1 MNSPVSEVP
10 KGNPMT
16 DGILPDPSSFRPSWH
31 TRMASVIRQ
40 FEKLT
45 NELMTDNNSGELVDV
60 VGLHKSCGQTRL
72 TVESFEGTAGVY
84 SAQLD
89 QLMPWT

>member
-1 MNSPVSEVP
+1 
-10 KGNPMT
+10 MT
-16 DGILPDPSSFRPSWH
+16 DGTSPDPSSIQPSWH

-45 NELMTDNNSGELVDV
+45 NELMTDNNSGDLVDV

-72 TVESFEGTAGVY
+72 TVQAFEGTAGVY

-89 QLMPWT
+89 RLMPWT